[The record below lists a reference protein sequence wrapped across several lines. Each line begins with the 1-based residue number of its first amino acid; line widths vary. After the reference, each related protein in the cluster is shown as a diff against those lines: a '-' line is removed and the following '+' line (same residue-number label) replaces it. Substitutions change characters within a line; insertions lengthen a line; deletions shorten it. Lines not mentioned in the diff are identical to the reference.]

1 LTNDAIWQKLT
12 TMALAADRLETQLP
26 DHKPALTTAQA
37 RAEAGRCLF
46 CYDAP
51 CIGACPTGIDIPLFI
66 KQIHSNNVL
75 GAARTILEANAL
87 GHSCA
92 RVCPV
97 EVLCVGDCVYN
108 AKGEPPIM
116 IGRLQRYATD
126 SVVHGG
132 VQLFGAGSPTGRSVA
147 CVGGGPA
154 SIACAHE
161 LVRMGHR
168 AVVYE
173 RNPWCGGLNTDGV
186 APYKMQAEESL
197 KEAEYLSAIGI
208 EWRLDTAVGDDVT
221 WADLEAEYDAV
232 FLGLGLGT
240 DSGLGIPG
248 EDLPGVWGATR
259 LIRAIKTGAGALP
272 DPASLGAAVVVGGG
286 NTAIDAARELS
297 LLGVPEVMVAYRR
310 DVDAMPAYL
319 HERGHAVDEG
329 VEFVYRTLP
338 LSFEG
343 NSRVEAVRMTALDR
357 NLEPTG
363 EPYTVPADIV
373 AMAIGQARLIELL
386 DQVKNLEHDWGR
398 VMVDPDTGQTSN
410 PKYWAGGDLAN
421 GGAEV
426 VNAAAEG
433 KRAAYG
439 IDGWLRGNGGR

>member
-12 TMALAADRLETQLP
+12 TMTLAADRLETQLP

-46 CYDAP
+46 CHDAP

-221 WADLEAEYDAV
+221 WADLEA
-232 FLGLGLGT
+232 
-240 DSGLGIPG
+240 GLGIPG

-329 VEFVYRTLP
+329 VHFVYRTLP

-343 NSRVEAVRMTALDR
+343 NSRVEAVRMTALDQK
-357 NLEPTG
+357 LEPTG

-386 DQVKNLEHDWGR
+386 DQVENLEHDWGR
-398 VMVDPDTGQTSN
+398 VIVDPYTGQTSN